1 MSATPS
7 RLVIGFAAG
16 ALSHL
21 LFQGAYGSLLHA
33 AQLLPA
39 LPWSLAPTAP
49 FGVPQTLSLAFWAG
63 LWGLAFGLV
72 EPRLTPRFG
81 RWLAALPV
89 AALALLSPL
98 VRRPAAEGLRARR
111 RLRGDAGRDRD
122 RLHRRLRPRHRGRLP
137 GAARCC
143 SAWPARA
150 ATVPLR
156 G

>member
-1 MSATPS
+1 MSATTA
-7 RLVIGFAAG
+7 RLAIGFAAG

-39 LPWSLAPTAP
+39 WPWSLMPVPP

-89 AALALLSPL
+89 AALALLTHWFVAQPL
-98 VRRPAAEGLRARR
+98 KGFGLGGGFEAMRVAIEIGFTAVFGLGIAAVFQGGALLLRR
-111 RLRGDAGRDRD
+111 
-122 RLHRRLRPRHRGRLP
+122 
-137 GAARCC
+137 
-143 SAWPARA
+143 PARA
-150 ATVPLR
+150 ARAFP
-156 G
+156 